1 MRLVLDTNAAI
12 SGLLWHGNSGKLID
26 AARAGSVALYA
37 SAPLLAELRGV
48 LEREKFAKQLQVRGL
63 NATQVFEGYAALA
76 VVAVPAII
84 PPAIIDDPDDD
95 AVLACAMAAQ
105 ADLVVSGDPHLL
117 NLEGYQRVSII
128 TPAAAVERLG
138 L

>member
-1 MRLVLDTNAAI
+1 MRLVLDTNAAV

-26 AARAGSVALYA
+26 AAQARSVTLYA

-48 LEREKFAKQLQVRGL
+48 LGREKFGKHLQVRGL
-63 NATQVFEGYAALA
+63 GATQVFEGYAALIA
-76 VVAVPAII
+76 VVVPAII
-84 PPAIIDDPDDD
+84 PPVIIEDPDDD
-95 AVLACAMAAQ
+95 AVLACAVAAK

-117 NLEGYQRVSII
+117 KLEQYEGVPIV
-128 TPAAAVERLG
+128 TPAEAVERLG